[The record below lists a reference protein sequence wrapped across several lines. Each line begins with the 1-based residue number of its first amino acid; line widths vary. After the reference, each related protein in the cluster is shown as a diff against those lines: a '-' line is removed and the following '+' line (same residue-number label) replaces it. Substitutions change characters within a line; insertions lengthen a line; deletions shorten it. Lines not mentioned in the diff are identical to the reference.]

1 MAFMAKIWGMMDP
14 MALLTLVQSGLMML
28 DSGLDGA
35 SIVDTI
41 YYDTKKGE
49 ISLGLAS
56 TCCANANKS
65 SCQGAGRRTYA
76 MTCHIQQAYWLT
88 VKH

>member
-1 MAFMAKIWGMMDP
+1 
-14 MALLTLVQSGLMML
+14 MALLTLVQSGLMMF

-56 TCCANANKS
+56 TCCAKAKKSNKLPGS
-65 SCQGAGRRTYA
+65 GPQKLCDDMSHSTSILAHG
-76 MTCHIQQAYWLT
+76 QALQE
-88 VKH
+88 VKGKTES